1 MLNHNF
7 VLHLCVS
14 IPLIRWTLHWVICS
28 VWLPVFPAGFQA
40 GRRDIDNA
48 GILPTASDVSRQRWK
63 KKNAR
68 MKEIISPKKWMLHN
82 PPAEKKNPPWSLECS
97 ADSSGPEG
105 VRKNT
110 MSPRAGLH
118 RPVHGIKISHYIR
131 SVEPTLKEHVERKS
145 KALSCYSKVSSCVS
159 STIGLLERK
168 RVTVFSKAHFDFYF
182 QPATV

>member
-1 MLNHNF
+1 MDFTLGD
-7 VLHLCVS
+7 LLCMGG
-14 IPLIRWTLHWVICS
+14 L
-28 VWLPVFPAGFQA
+28 LPVFPAGFQA

-48 GILPTASDVSRQRWK
+48 GILPTASDVPRQRWK

-82 PPAEKKNPPWSLECS
+82 PPAEKKTPPWSLECS

-118 RPVHGIKISHYIR
+118 RPVRGIKISHYIR

-145 KALSCYSKVSSCVS
+145 KASSCYSKVSSCVS
-159 STIGLLERK
+159 STVGLLERM
-168 RVTVFSKAHFDFYF
+168 TCYSFLQSTFWFLFSTSHSLEKLRNS
-182 QPATV
+182 V